1 MSEVS
6 QSTQKL
12 IQRYQDWKESLRRKE
27 GISTIHVDEVASKVA
42 AFYEKIRGIVDWRE
56 EHLMKRG
63 AIERNLKRRLLISKE
78 GKAITEPLILEL
90 IRGGHFPNDHIEE
103 SKIGEVEKILNKYIY
118 ILEKSPNSHSEKIK
132 LQLYNWILG
141 IAACEIEETLSS
153 SSRERALIDYMMES
167 MKEKIKIKE
176 GVVVLGGISEEIK
189 NTQIYIAIHRAL
201 FKLDAPIISYHLLK
215 RRYLQWQDLPAS
227 ELQEISL
234 NIYLIWESLERDLK
248 HPLTDKLYNV
258 CERYD
263 TPYLLLGDILSE
275 ENPDEFYQKFSKPE
289 VLEELI
295 RRAYSKRLST
305 LKHRLTRAAILS
317 TLSIFLTNSFSLM
330 VLEIPLAR
338 LIMGTFLPLTIAVDI
353 LGPTF
358 LMFLLVVTIRPPS
371 KNNLDVVLMETMK
384 IVYERKENDVY
395 EIKIPRKKGLITK
408 FIISLIYLF
417 GACVSVGLIAY
428 IFEWANFPP
437 TSVVIN
443 IVFVALIAFAGLA
456 VRNRAEELTVEQKK
470 AGFFGF
476 LFDIFFLPIV
486 GLGRWLSNKWK
497 KYNAIAIFFN
507 ALIDLPFQ
515 VFIEFLEQWRYFL
528 KEKKE
533 EIH

>member
-12 IQRYQDWKESLRRKE
+12 IQRYQSWKESLRRKE

-90 IRGGHFPNDHIEE
+90 IRGGHFPNDQIEE

-118 ILEKSPNSHSEKIK
+118 ILDKSPDSHSEKIK

-176 GVVVLGGISEEIK
+176 GVVVLGGINEEIK

-215 RRYLQWQDLPAS
+215 RRYPQWHDLPAS

-317 TLSIFLTNSFSLM
+317 TLSIFLTNSFSLV

-353 LGPTF
+353 L
-358 LMFLLVVTIRPPS
+358 
-371 KNNLDVVLMETMK
+371 
-384 IVYERKENDVY
+384 
-395 EIKIPRKKGLITK
+395 
-408 FIISLIYLF
+408 
-417 GACVSVGLIAY
+417 
-428 IFEWANFPP
+428 
-437 TSVVIN
+437 
-443 IVFVALIAFAGLA
+443 
-456 VRNRAEELTVEQKK
+456 
-470 AGFFGF
+470 
-476 LFDIFFLPIV
+476 
-486 GLGRWLSNKWK
+486 
-497 KYNAIAIFFN
+497 
-507 ALIDLPFQ
+507 
-515 VFIEFLEQWRYFL
+515 
-528 KEKKE
+528 
-533 EIH
+533 